1 MCRALFRSLCLAT
14 IGVVPARSLAEDAAT
29 PLPAVRGEAQ
39 RALGEAI
46 SRSETDSRRPV
57 DLAIDPARAL
67 ATIPGLLASDRRNEA
82 QDLRLSVR
90 GFGARSAFGVRGLRI
105 VVDGIPASMPDG
117 QAQLSHIPWQAD
129 AEISVERG
137 PFAALAG
144 AGGALIEVRT
154 LGELRDGWRGELVVA
169 DAGRRRLGLGGS
181 FANTAALDCPGCGL
195 GVDLLAHDNAGFRPQ
210 SAASRQQFAARWQ
223 LPAATGRWDLRL
235 HALRS
240 RADDPLGLDRATLDS
255 EPDSTAPAALLFDTR
270 KSVDHTELALGWAAD
285 DGRWRTTVH
294 LGQRR
299 LWQYLAV
306 PPAVQRPASHPGGV
320 IALDRHFGGLEL
332 AGGDDLSSD
341 ERGWRWRLAHE
352 RQGERRRGFENF
364 VGPQLGLR
372 GALRRDERNTA
383 DSTDAVIE
391 AWQQRGD
398 WLWRAGLR
406 ASRLRAAAE
415 DRYIVDGNG
424 DDSGQASDSAL
435 LPVIGLAWQTSE
447 RSQWQLS
454 AGAGLEPPTLAE
466 RAYTPGGGGF
476 NPTLQPS
483 RHQQIELSWRW
494 QGEAWQ
500 VAASLYALRS
510 RDELAVVESSGGRTV
525 FDNLGDGHRRG
536 AELAASGPAGP
547 WTWRLAATWLDARL
561 RDAGVDSAL
570 PGVPRQWLGAQIQ
583 RPLGEGQRFG
593 VDLFAAGPIPV
604 DLGNRDPAP
613 GHGRIDLWWEQQ
625 RLFGSPLTLG
635 LRLDN
640 VLDRRHAA
648 SVIVAERNGRYYEP
662 AAGREW
668 GLSLGWN
675 W

>member
-1 MCRALFRSLCLAT
+1 MRRAFLSALCLCAHGAVTAAEPGDAT
-14 IGVVPARSLAEDAAT
+14 PA

-39 RALGEAI
+39 RALSEPI

-154 LGELRDGWRGELVVA
+154 LGELRPGWRTELIAA
-169 DAGRRRLGLGGS
+169 DAGRWRLGLG
-181 FANTAALDCPGCGL
+181 ANLANREGLDCAGCGL
-195 GVDLLAHDNAGFRPQ
+195 GLDLLGYASEGFRPQ
-210 SAASRQQFAARWQ
+210 SSAERQQLAARWQ
-223 LPAATGRWDLRL
+223 LPAPAGRWDLRL

-240 RADDPLGLDRATLDS
+240 RADDPLGLDRATLDRD
-255 EPDSTAPAALLFDTR
+255 PDATAAAALLFDTR
-270 KSVDHTELALGWAAD
+270 KAVDHSELALGWTAE
-285 DGRWRTTVH
+285 DGSWRSTIH

-299 LWQYLAV
+299 LTQFLAV
-306 PPAVQRPASHPGGV
+306 PVVVQRPPSHPGGV
-320 IALDRHFGGLEL
+320 IDLDRDFAGLEL
-332 AGGDDLSSD
+332 AGGGDPLAD
-341 ERGWRWRLAHE
+341 ERGWRWGLAHE
-352 RQGERRRGFENF
+352 RQGERRRGYENYL
-364 VGPQLGLR
+364 GTQLGLR
-372 GALRRDERNTA
+372 GTLRRDERNVATA
-383 DSTDAVIE
+383 TDAVIE
-391 AWQQRGD
+391 AWQRRRD

-406 ASRLRAAAE
+406 ATRLRASADDDYLVE
-415 DRYIVDGNG
+415 GNG
-424 DDSGQASDSAL
+424 DDSGQASDNAL
-435 LPVIGLAWQTSE
+435 LPVLGLAWQASA

-476 NPTLQPS
+476 NPALRPT
-483 RHQQIELSWRW
+483 RHQQLELSWRW
-494 QGEAWQ
+494 QAETWQ
-500 VAASLYALRS
+500 LEASLYALRS

-536 AELAASGPAGP
+536 AEIAAAGSAGP
-547 WTWRLAATWLDARL
+547 WSWRLATTWLDARL
-561 RDAGVDSAL
+561 RDAGIDVPL
-570 PGVPRQWLGAQIQ
+570 PGVPRQWLGAQLQ
-583 RPLGEGQRFG
+583 RQLAADQRLG

-604 DLGNRDPAP
+604 DLGSAERAP
-613 GHGRIDLWWEQQ
+613 GHGRIDLWWERQQ
-625 RLFGSPLTLG
+625 LFGSPLTLG

-668 GLSLGWN
+668 GLSLSWN